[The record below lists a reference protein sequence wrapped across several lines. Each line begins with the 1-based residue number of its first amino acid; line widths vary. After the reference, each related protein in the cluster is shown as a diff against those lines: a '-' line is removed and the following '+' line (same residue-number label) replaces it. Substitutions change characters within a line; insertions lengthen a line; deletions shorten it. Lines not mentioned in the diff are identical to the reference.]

1 MTDYARARTLMVD
14 NQLRTSGI
22 TDRRLL
28 AVMGQVPR
36 ETFVPPARQA
46 LAYIDEAHPLSA
58 TRKLGPPVPFAKLIQ
73 LASIEHTD
81 KVLDVGSGTGYSAAV
96 IGGLAQ
102 QVTALEEDP
111 ALASAARKNLASIG
125 SSNVS
130 VIEAPASSAAQY
142 GPFDV
147 VVVEGTLA
155 EVPQALLDALKT
167 EGRLVAYVGSPG
179 KVPVAHLFAK
189 SGKGV
194 AARADFD
201 GRLPPITKTES
212 DAFVF

>member
-28 AVMGQVPR
+28 GVMGAVPR
-36 ETFVPPARQA
+36 ETFVPAARQP
-46 LAYIDEAHPLSA
+46 LAYIDEAHPLNA

-73 LASIEHTD
+73 LAGIEHTD
-81 KVLDVGSGTGYSAAV
+81 HVLDVGCGTGYSAAV
-96 IGGLAQ
+96 IAGLAA
-102 QVTALEEDP
+102 QVLASEDDP
-111 ALASAARKNLASIG
+111 ALASAARKNLVAVGAS
-125 SSNVS
+125 NAS
-130 VIEAPASSAAQY
+130 VADGSAAQQ

-147 VVVEGTLA
+147 IVVEGTLA
-155 EVPQALLDALKT
+155 EVPQALLDALKA

-179 KVPVAHLFAK
+179 KVPVAYLFAK
-189 SGKGV
+189 SGKGI

-201 GRLPPITKTES
+201 GRLPPLAKADS

>member
-102 QVTALEEDP
+102 EVTALEEDP